1 MDFRVIRNALVALG
15 YTTQKANAKIAH
27 DVVLNAIKAAGFH
40 DNVTVKGGVVM
51 SGLTDAVRRATM
63 DMDVDFLG
71 YSIENA
77 SIGRFIRKLN
87 RYAGCE
93 VKIAG
98 AIQELRQQEY
108 RGKRIHLVLTD
119 DNGVSVKT
127 KVDIGVQA
135 NPDIRQVDFAFKV
148 VTTSRAVKLLVNT
161 REQIFVE
168 KLKSLLRI
176 GIVSTRYKDIY
187 DMYYLCS
194 RLRKRVLRQYLRTY
208 VFEDKKMFENDTGD
222 VVKRLE
228 RVFTNRTFIR
238 RMANPNYAWLDVSPE
253 VVTEAIT
260 SFLSSLGN
268 HQ

>member
-1 MDFRVIRNALVALG
+1 MDFLAMRNALVEQG

-71 YSIENA
+71 YSIEDA
-77 SIGRFIRKLN
+77 SVGRFVDRLN
-87 RYAGCE
+87 RHAGCE
-93 VKIAG
+93 VKIVG
-98 AIQELRQQEY
+98 AIQELRQHEY

-119 DNGVSVKT
+119 ENGVSVRT

-148 VTTSRAVKLLVNT
+148 VTKNRTVKLLVNT
-161 REQIFVE
+161 MEQIFVE

-176 GIVSTRYKDIY
+176 GLVSTRYKDIY
-187 DMYYLCS
+187 DMYFLCS
-194 RLRKRVLRQYLRTY
+194 RLRKGVLRQYLGFY
-208 VFEDKKMFENDTGD
+208 VFNDEKMFENDTKD
-222 VVKRLE
+222 IVKRLE
-228 RVFTNRTFIR
+228 RIFANKTFIR
-238 RMANPNYAWLDVSPE
+238 RMANPNHAWLDVS
-253 VVTEAIT
+253 VSDVIDTLQKFI
-260 SFLSSLGN
+260 SSL
-268 HQ
+268 